1 MTYPFFVNRNLRGPK
16 LCHLQCWSAVCKT
29 TYLSFILYPLVMNS
43 YLQHTWQVFLVS
55 IKGCTYQNKNAF
67 LMFEYV
73 ANFYVNF
80 RPSWEPIFQAPS
92 DRPTSAS
99 VSARRF
105 GHSSSWFRYS
115 ARQWTACGATQGA
128 SAGDVDVGVEEVGP
142 PSSDVCNDGWCD
154 SAKGG
159 LTVWCLGNDRPPRSF
174 VRNEGFLAKT
184 PYLNM

>member
-1 MTYPFFVNRNLRGPK
+1 MAYLFFVNRNLRGPK
-16 LCHLQCWSAVCKT
+16 LCHLHCWSAVCKT
-29 TYLSFILYPLVMNS
+29 TYLSFILYPLVMNW

-55 IKGCTYQNKNAF
+55 IKGCTYRKKNAF

-80 RPSWEPIFQAPS
+80 RPSWEPIFQASS
-92 DRPTSAS
+92 DRSTSAS

-105 GHSSSWFRYS
+105 GHSSSWFRDS

-128 SAGDVDVGVEEVGP
+128 SAGDDRRG
-142 PSSDVCNDGWCD
+142 CD

-159 LTVWCLGNDRPPRSF
+159 LIVWCLGNDRPPRSF
-174 VRNEGFLAKT
+174 VRNEGFWAKT